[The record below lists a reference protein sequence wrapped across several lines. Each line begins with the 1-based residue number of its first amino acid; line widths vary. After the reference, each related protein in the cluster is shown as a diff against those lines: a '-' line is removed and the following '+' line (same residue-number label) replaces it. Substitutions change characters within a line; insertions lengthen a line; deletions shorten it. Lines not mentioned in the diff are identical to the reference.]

1 MLELKNKIIALC
13 NESGL
18 PLEAIMFVLKDAFR
32 DAELSFKLSEKDKEL
47 NSGSEKEEKKE

>member
-32 DAELSFKLSEKDKEL
+32 DAEISFKLSEKDKEL
-47 NSGSEKEEKKE
+47 NSDSEKEEKKE